1 MVTVGFVVEGAS
13 EKRLVESELFRKWLR
28 EDCNLEVVDPV
39 VDAAGNG
46 NMCSRN
52 IETFVKNLRR
62 SANPN
67 MVVVL
72 ADLDPDTC
80 APCVQKRKE
89 IIGCQ
94 GIDLVAIAKKAM
106 ESWFLADT
114 KAMRQWLGDGAFC
127 ETHPETLAEMPWD
140 RLKKL
145 RTKQNRGPGSK
156 LSFARKFIRD
166 HGFDVRQAA
175 RHSQCPS
182 AHYFVERLCAFG
194 NPQGR
199 KRTSERP
206 Q

>member
-13 EKRLVESELFRKWLR
+13 EKRLVENELFQKWLR
-28 EDCNLEVVDPV
+28 EDCNLKEVDPV

-46 NMCSRN
+46 NMCSHN
-52 IETFVKNLRR
+52 IETFVNNLRTV
-62 SANPN
+62 ANPDK
-67 MVVVL
+67 VVVL

-89 IIGCQ
+89 IIGSQ
-94 GIDLVAIAKKAM
+94 GIDLIAIAKKAM

-114 KAMRQWLGDGAFC
+114 MAMRQWLGDDTFY
-127 ETHPETLAEMPWD
+127 ETHLETLDEMPWD

-145 RTKQNRGPGSK
+145 RTQKGRGPGATK

-166 HGFDVRQAA
+166 HGFDVRRAA

-182 AHYFVERLCAFG
+182 AHYFVEHLCALG
-194 NPQGR
+194 NLH
-199 KRTSERP
+199 
-206 Q
+206 

>member
-28 EDCNLEVVDPV
+28 EDCNLKVVDPV

-46 NMCSRN
+46 NMCSHN
-52 IETFVKNLRR
+52 IETFVKNLRTI
-62 SANPN
+62 ANPN
-67 MVVVL
+67 KVVVL

-94 GIDLVAIAKKAM
+94 GIDLVVIAKKAM

-114 KAMRQWLGDGAFC
+114 KAMRQWLGDDTFY

-145 RTKQNRGPGSK
+145 RTQKDRGPGATK
-156 LSFARKFIRD
+156 LSFAKKIIRD
-166 HGFDVRQAA
+166 HGFDVRRAA

-182 AHYFVERLCAFG
+182 AHYFVEHLCALG
-194 NPQGR
+194 NPPR
-199 KRTSERP
+199 RN
-206 Q
+206 

>member
-52 IETFVKNLRR
+52 IEPFVNNLRTI
-62 SANPN
+62 ANPN
-67 MVVVL
+67 KVVVL

-89 IIGCQ
+89 IIGFQ
-94 GIDLVAIAKKAM
+94 GIDLITIAKKAM

-114 KAMRQWLGDGAFC
+114 KAMRQWLGDDTFY
-127 ETHPETLAEMPWD
+127 EIHPETLDEMPWD

-145 RTKQNRGPGSK
+145 RTQKGRGPGATR
-156 LSFARKFIRD
+156 LSFARKIIRV
-166 HGFDVRQAA
+166 HGFDIRRAA
-175 RHSQCPS
+175 QHSQCPS
-182 AHYFVERLCAFG
+182 ARYFVEHLCALG
-194 NPQGR
+194 NPQAPN
-199 KRTSERP
+199 SERP
-206 Q
+206 

>member
-13 EKRLVESELFRKWLR
+13 DKRLVENELFRKWLR
-28 EDCNLEVVDPV
+28 EDCNLKVVDPV
-39 VDAAGNG
+39 VDATGNG

-52 IETFVKNLRR
+52 IETFVKNLRMI
-62 SANPN
+62 ANPN
-67 MVVVL
+67 KVVVL

-94 GIDLVAIAKKAM
+94 GIDLVVIAKKAM

-114 KAMRQWLGDGAFC
+114 KAMHQWLGNDTFY
-127 ETHPETLAEMPWD
+127 ETHPETLDEMPWD

-145 RTKQNRGPGSK
+145 RTQKGRGPGATR

-166 HGFDVRQAA
+166 HGFDVRRAA
-175 RHSQCPS
+175 EHSHCPS
-182 AHYFVERLCAFG
+182 ARYFVERLCALG
-194 NPQGR
+194 NPPR
-199 KRTSERP
+199 RN
-206 Q
+206 

>member
-13 EKRLVESELFRKWLR
+13 EKRLVESELFRKWLH

-52 IETFVKNLRR
+52 IETFVKNLRT
-62 SANPN
+62 SAKPN
-67 MVVVL
+67 KVVVL

-89 IIGCQ
+89 IIDCQ
-94 GIDLVAIAKKAM
+94 GIDLVAIAKKSM

-114 KAMRQWLGDGAFC
+114 MAMRQWLGDDAFC

-145 RTKQNRGPGSK
+145 RTQKGRGPGSTK

-166 HGFDVRQAA
+166 HEFDVRRAA

-182 AHYFVERLCAFG
+182 ARYFVERLCALG
-194 NPQGR
+194 NSQGR
-199 KRTSERP
+199 NSEKP